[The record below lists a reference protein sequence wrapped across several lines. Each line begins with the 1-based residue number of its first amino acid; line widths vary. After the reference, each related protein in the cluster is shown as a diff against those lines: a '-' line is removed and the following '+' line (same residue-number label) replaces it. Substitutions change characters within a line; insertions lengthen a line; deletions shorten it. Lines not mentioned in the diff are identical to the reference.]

1 MGCQTDIGK
10 LMRSNLPQQDSK
22 CVNERGIRMVTAT
35 KKRRTRVTKKAEIK
49 EAVVVPTVVIESCF
63 YCRES
68 KYEPS
73 TTRCP
78 VSSHTQKRS

>member
-1 MGCQTDIGK
+1 MA
-10 LMRSNLPQQDSK
+10 
-22 CVNERGIRMVTAT
+22 TAT
-35 KKRRTRVTKKAEIK
+35 KKQKTRVTKPVAIK
-49 EAVVVPTVVIESCF
+49 EPILEAPVVQEPVVEIPTVEAPIEKCF

-78 VSSHTQKRS
+78 VSSHTQNSLRGGL

>member
-1 MGCQTDIGK
+1 MAVKT
-10 LMRSNLPQQDSK
+10 R
-22 CVNERGIRMVTAT
+22 
-35 KKRRTRVTKKAEIK
+35 KRRVTRKVETKEPILESPK
-49 EAVVVPTVVIESCF
+49 EPVVEAPVVEVPVEKCF

-78 VSSHTQKRS
+78 VSTHTQKIN

>member
-1 MGCQTDIGK
+1 
-10 LMRSNLPQQDSK
+10 
-22 CVNERGIRMVTAT
+22 MVTAT
-35 KKRRTRVTKKAEIK
+35 KKRKTRVARKREPVLEVPAVK
-49 EAVVVPTVVIESCF
+49 EPVSETPVVEKCF

-78 VSSHTQKRS
+78 VITHTQKSL

>member
-1 MGCQTDIGK
+1 
-10 LMRSNLPQQDSK
+10 
-22 CVNERGIRMVTAT
+22 MVVAT
-35 KKRRTRVTKKAEIK
+35 KKKRVTKKVAIK
-49 EAVVVPTVVIESCF
+49 EPIVEVPVEKCF

-78 VSSHTQKRS
+78 VVGHTQKRS

>member
-1 MGCQTDIGK
+1 M
-10 LMRSNLPQQDSK
+10 K
-22 CVNERGIRMVTAT
+22 CVNEREVRMVAT
-35 KKRRTRVTKKAEIK
+35 RKRKRRATREVK
-49 EAVVVPTVVIESCF
+49 EPVIETPVETCF

-78 VSSHTQKRS
+78 VSSHTQKS

>member
-1 MGCQTDIGK
+1 
-10 LMRSNLPQQDSK
+10 
-22 CVNERGIRMVTAT
+22 MVVKTR
-35 KKRRTRVTKKAEIK
+35 KKRVTTKVETK
-49 EAVVVPTVVIESCF
+49 EPILETPVVKEPVVEAPVEKCF

-78 VSSHTQKRS
+78 VSTHTQKRS